1 MALAKLE
8 VVGTRLPPK
17 EVKGVIINSLNLRL
31 RDVEKAVSKLQLRV
45 TGFEAKYGLSSK
57 VFVDK
62 RQQGLVE
69 DDLDFLE
76 WETCLDLL
84 EKLSK
89 EKAAL
94 TEILQ

>member
-17 EVKGVIINSLNLRL
+17 EVKGVILNSLSMRL
-31 RDVEKAVSKLQLRV
+31 RDVEKAVGKLELRV
-45 TGFEAKYGLSSK
+45 KGFEGKYGLSSK